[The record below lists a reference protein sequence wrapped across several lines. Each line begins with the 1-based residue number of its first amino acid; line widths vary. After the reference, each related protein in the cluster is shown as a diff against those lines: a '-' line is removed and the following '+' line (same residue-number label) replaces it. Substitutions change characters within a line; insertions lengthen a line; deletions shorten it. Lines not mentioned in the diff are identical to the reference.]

1 MNKKRGHKKDISL
14 NVYTLLSIEKAHD
27 NLKLWDNNLAF
38 DSLINACVIMVK
50 EGGNIYI
57 LYHISNIK
65 LSFLA
70 FSFSLHVFI
79 DLFKENNVNV
89 HI

>member
-1 MNKKRGHKKDISL
+1 
-14 NVYTLLSIEKAHD
+14 
-27 NLKLWDNNLAF
+27 
-38 DSLINACVIMVK
+38 MVK